1 MFSSQA
7 RLWLALSCTVAVV
20 QSCKNSPD
28 VKLKQETVAIE
39 SVEQAKQVIEQYQGK
54 AVDFVLPISQ
64 DKNLTLGGGVVPQDL
79 AMAIITDQILAK
91 GWLPAGFEVKDQVR
105 YYKYSQ

>member
-1 MFSSQA
+1 MFCSQI
-7 RLWLALSCTVAVV
+7 RFWLAINCTVAVV

-28 VKLKQETVAIE
+28 IKQEIVAIE

-64 DKNLTLGGGVVPQDL
+64 DKNLTLGGGVVPRDL

-91 GWLPAGFEVKDQVR
+91 GWLPAGFEVKGQVR

>member
-1 MFSSQA
+1 MFLSQI
-7 RLWLALSCTVAVV
+7 RLWLAISCTVAVV
-20 QSCKNSPD
+20 QSCKNFPD
-28 VKLKQETVAIE
+28 VKQEIVAIE

-54 AVDFVLPISQ
+54 AADFVLPISQ
-64 DKNLTLGGGVVPQDL
+64 DKNLTLGGGVVPRDL

-91 GWLPAGFEVKDQVR
+91 GWLPAGFEVKGQVR